1 MREVGGLAIQVG
13 ERPGTERSPVMGAI
27 SDIFPVIDREAAIRS
42 PRNRFNSAIAP
53 LLLAQVVERGESV
66 GWFIIGGAM
75 AVLAIG
81 VVIVFLARVGH
92 RRNDLE
98 NRISVRSE
106 ATALAEPP
114 TPERKRRPE
123 ATFIDLPTD
132 DSPQLVDLRD
142 QPEATVDRRRSPL
155 SSHLDDIA
163 QLQTF
168 VDLPGSESERDPVID
183 LTDESVDLTEEREEV
198 APKSDPWA

>member
-1 MREVGGLAIQVG
+1 
-13 ERPGTERSPVMGAI
+13 MGPI
-27 SDIFPVIDREAAIRS
+27 SDIFRVVDRGAAIRS
-42 PRNRFNSAIAP
+42 PRKFNAAIAP

-81 VVIVFLARVGH
+81 VIIVFLARVGH
-92 RRNDLE
+92 HRNDLE
-98 NRISVRSE
+98 SRISVRSE

-114 TPERKRRPE
+114 SPEPKRRPE
-123 ATFIDLPTD
+123 ATFIDLPAE

-142 QPEATVDRRRSPL
+142 QPEAVVDSRRSPL

-163 QLQTF
+163 LPQTF
-168 VDLPGSESERDPVID
+168 VDLPSSESEQDPVID
-183 LTDESVDLTEEREEV
+183 LTDESVDLTEEREEA
-198 APKSDPWA
+198 APRSDPWA